1 MGVVKQSADLI
12 YAFRFV
18 RLLTTPWEE
27 TDAFKLGIIDENGN
41 RNKRVRIDNS
51 KTRDAYT
58 PFIRIAFN
66 IKRLLQKVPGG
77 RSRIGSFAA
86 GLYLIR
92 EKYGLSDNHLQKIL
106 NKVGVD
112 PLDILSE
119 SSQWF
124 VLEDERISPGIYRIT
139 NTKVVNS
146 TFEPLVNPKDKIR
159 ISENCYPIGNVFGVN
174 VYEATHI
181 ATNQK
186 IYITSSEIRK

>member
-12 YAFRFV
+12 YAFRFI

-41 RNKRVRIDNS
+41 RNKSVRIDNS

-106 NKVGVD
+106 NKVGAD